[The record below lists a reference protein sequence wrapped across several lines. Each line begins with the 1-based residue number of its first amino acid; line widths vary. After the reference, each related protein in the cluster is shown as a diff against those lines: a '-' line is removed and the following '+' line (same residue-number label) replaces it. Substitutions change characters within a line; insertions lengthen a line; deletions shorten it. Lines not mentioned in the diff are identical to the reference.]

1 MRKLADYADIIH
13 MPHHVSAKHPHM
25 SLYDR
30 AAQFAPFA
38 ALKGYDD
45 AVEETARA
53 GSVSDAREAMPA
65 DVLEGSGWE
74 TPWEAEEEW
83 REEDEL

>member
-1 MRKLADYADIIH
+1 MRKISQYADIINL
-13 MPHHVSAKHPHM
+13 PHHVSSKHPHM

-53 GSVSDAREAMPA
+53 GSVSDARDATPQ
-65 DVLEGSGWE
+65 DVLQGPGWE
-74 TPWEAEEEW
+74 TPWDTQEEW